1 MSSETTLRSFGY
13 EQELKRIAYVLI
25 NADTRAKVG
34 GIIWLVVGAALLVF
48 YRLSGRGTELS
59 LED

>member
-48 YRLSGRGTELS
+48 YGLSGTELS

>member
-1 MSSETTLRSFGY
+1 MVAPALGFAIIG
-13 EQELKRIAYVLI
+13 YVLI

-34 GIIWLVVGAALLVF
+34 GIIWLVVGAALLAF
-48 YRLSGRGTELS
+48 YQVTGRGTSLS

>member
-1 MSSETTLRSFGY
+1 VRGGGAFVIIG
-13 EQELKRIAYVLI
+13 YVLI

-34 GIIWLVVGAALLVF
+34 GIIWLVIGAALLIF
-48 YRLSGRGTELS
+48 YRLTGRGTELS